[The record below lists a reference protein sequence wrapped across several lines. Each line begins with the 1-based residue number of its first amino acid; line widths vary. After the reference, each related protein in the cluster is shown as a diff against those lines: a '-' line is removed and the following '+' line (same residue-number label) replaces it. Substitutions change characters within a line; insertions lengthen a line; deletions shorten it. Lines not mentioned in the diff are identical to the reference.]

1 MRVLLLKTF
10 LMQLSAG
17 NILGWS
23 GPYSFSFSRVM
34 GPLTLFQEQMNDYI
48 AQGGSGFAVLKRN
61 TTKFNTGGM
70 EHTLLVGLEL
80 GADDYITKPFDI
92 EELKLRVQ
100 GAIRRSERE
109 SLTDPRSGLPA
120 GRLIEEQ
127 LKQLLP
133 SVQIIMVTVYED
145 TERISAAL
153 GAGACGYLLK
163 DCTAEELVAAVRE
176 AHSGGVPMP
185 REIARKVI
193 GTFKETSE
201 AKAGV
206 EGLRPSEARTL
217 ALLAQGLSNKE
228 IANRLGVSVSTVR
241 FHVENIYTKLQ
252 VHSRTEA
259 ALKFH
264 SAKVR

>member
-1 MRVLLLKTF
+1 MIRIAIVEDNRTIRDGLVHLVQTGNVCQCVFACATAEEALKELPRREVDVVL
-10 LMQLSAG
+10 MDIQLPK
-17 NILGWS
+17 LS
-23 GPYSFSFSRVM
+23 G
-34 GPLTLFQEQMNDYI
+34 
-48 AQGGSGFAVLKRN
+48 
-61 TTKFNTGGM
+61 
-70 EHTLLVGLEL
+70 
-80 GADDYITKPFDI
+80 I
-92 EELKLRVQ
+92 EC
-100 GAIRRSERE
+100 
-109 SLTDPRSGLPA
+109 T
-120 GRLIEEQ
+120 EQ

-241 FHVENIYTKLQ
+241 FHVENIYTKLH

-264 SAKVR
+264 SVKVR